1 MVGRAPGVTRSE
13 RLAGEIADAI
23 LTGEL
28 SPGSRLDEQGLA
40 ARYSVS
46 RTPVREALRQLGAS
60 GLIEVRPHRGAT
72 VAHVTH
78 SQLEE
83 LFVAMGEIEATCARL
98 ATMSMTP
105 VERRRLRALHDGMAS
120 LVESDDRDGYA
131 EANLAFHGA
140 IYAGSHNAVIS
151 EIALGLRRRLLPYR
165 RAQFRAPGRLPR
177 SHAEHGAVVRAIVA
191 GDAGGAHGAM
201 LDHVSLVE
209 DAFEQIASAA
219 ATRAAPRR
227 G

>member
-1 MVGRAPGVTRSE
+1 MTRAE

-23 LTGEL
+23 LAGEL
-28 SPGSRLDEQGLA
+28 PPGSRLDEQGLA

-60 GLIEVRPHRGAT
+60 GLIEIRPHRGAT
-72 VAHVTH
+72 VAHITH
-78 SQLEE
+78 AQLEE

-105 VERRRLRALHDGMAS
+105 VERRRLRALHDRMET
-120 LVESDDRDGYA
+120 LVEANDGDAYA

-177 SHAEHGAVVRAIVA
+177 SHAEHGAVLRAIAA
-191 GDAGGAHGAM
+191 GDAAGAHAAM
-201 LDHVSLVE
+201 LEHVSLVE
-209 DAFEQIASAA
+209 DAFEQVAA
-219 ATRAAPRR
+219 VAAGRGRAA
-227 G
+227 GS